1 MTTKFQ
7 LREKDEFIQLIQL
20 LKATGIADSG
30 AIAQEMVVYG
40 EVKVNG
46 EVDYRKRAK
55 LRKVDFVEIME
66 DRIEII

>member
-1 MTTKFQ
+1 MTRKFP

-20 LKATGIADSG
+20 LKATGIAESG

-40 EVKVNG
+40 EVMVNG

-55 LRKVDFVEIME
+55 LKKGDI
-66 DRIEII
+66 IEIFQEKIEIV

>member
-1 MTTKFQ
+1 MTIKFP

-20 LKATGIADSG
+20 LKATGIAESG

-40 EVKVNG
+40 EVMVNG

-55 LRKVDFVEIME
+55 LKKGDI
-66 DRIEII
+66 IEIFQEKIEIV

>member
-40 EVKVNG
+40 EVKVSG

-55 LRKVDFVEIME
+55 LRTGDFVEIME